1 MWKFEIDIRDVTNSI
16 TSSRKRTNFC
26 YLIGIEPQSYR
37 FHPNYSTLS
46 LYSKVNEH
54 CVSALCK
61 IARGKGIMLVSRFGT
76 MVYTESSRKIKE
88 IFFPI
93 CPFFFFSHRCGTNKN
108 FCESLTRS
116 CCVLSL
122 FLRIIVVILNRP
134 ISLLYVFVI
143 CYLPFTLFIYFFI
156 RTVCRW
162 FLIQAGC
169 NEHGEAGVGVGW
181 RQPAEAKTR
190 TQSPLRVL
198 WGEKIG

>member
-1 MWKFEIDIRDVTNSI
+1 M
-16 TSSRKRTNFC
+16 
-26 YLIGIEPQSYR
+26 
-37 FHPNYSTLS
+37 
-46 LYSKVNEH
+46 NEH

-93 CPFFFFSHRCGTNKN
+93 CPFYFFFSHRCGTNKN

-143 CYLPFTLFIYFFI
+143 CYLHLPYSFISLFGLFVVDSSSKLVVMNIG
-156 RTVCRW
+156 RLEW
-162 FLIQAGC
+162 ALAGDSRPRPRLVPSRHYVFC
-169 NEHGEAGVGVGW
+169 GERRLDNEL
-181 RQPAEAKTR
+181 RRAKR
-190 TQSPLRVL
+190 
-198 WGEKIG
+198 

>member
-1 MWKFEIDIRDVTNSI
+1 M
-16 TSSRKRTNFC
+16 
-26 YLIGIEPQSYR
+26 
-37 FHPNYSTLS
+37 
-46 LYSKVNEH
+46 NEH

-116 CCVLSL
+116 RCVLSL

-134 ISLLYVFVI
+134 ISLSYVFVI
-143 CYLPFTLFIYFFI
+143 CYLHCVPYSFISLFGLFVVDSSSI
-156 RTVCRW
+156 
-162 FLIQAGC
+162 IQAGC
-169 NEHGEAGVGVGW
+169 NEHREAGVGVGW